1 MTHTPGTSGTS
12 GPPDAAGGAPGRPT
26 VHIGSV
32 DNSAVGIGDHNVVSH
47 VRGRG
52 PAPDPAQAELLAA
65 VRALREDL
73 GRFVA
78 TSQNEA
84 LDAELSATEGEIDTA
99 GAAAPGRL
107 ARLRQALDLAGPLAA
122 SLASG
127 AAVAQSLAALLG
139 G

>member
-1 MTHTPGTSGTS
+1 MTQTAGDPGTSGE
-12 GPPDAAGGAPGRPT
+12 GPGRPT

-32 DNSAVGIGDHNVVSH
+32 DNSAVGIGDHNVVSN
-47 VRGRG
+47 VRGTG
-52 PAPDPAQAELLAA
+52 PATDPAQAELLAA
-65 VRALREDL
+65 IRALREDL

-78 TSQNEA
+78 TPQNEA
-84 LDAELSATEGEIDTA
+84 LDAELATAEGEIGTA

-107 ARLRQALDLAGPLAA
+107 ARLRQALDLAGPLTA